1 MLLTFCRGVAQLGRA
16 LPWGGRGRTFKSCR
30 SDQLNTVNEG
40 FAETRTLLFFV
51 IDHQASP

>member
-30 SDQLNTVNEG
+30 SDHEFKDNKTLQKVHGEPVVN
-40 FAETRTLLFFV
+40 
-51 IDHQASP
+51 Q